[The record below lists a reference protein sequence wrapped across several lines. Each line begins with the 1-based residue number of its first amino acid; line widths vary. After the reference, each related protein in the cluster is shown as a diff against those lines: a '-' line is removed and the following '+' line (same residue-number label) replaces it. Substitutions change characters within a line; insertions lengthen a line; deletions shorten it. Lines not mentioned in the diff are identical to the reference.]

1 MMELLRIHFL
11 IRDTRLVIFVG
22 RAADGLQDWCLCKA
36 TTIAAKAEA
45 WADAWEARG
54 R

>member
-1 MMELLRIHFL
+1 MMGLLRIHAL
-11 IRDTRLVIFVG
+11 IRLTRLLIFVG

-45 WADAWEARG
+45 WADAWETRG